1 MTKSPRDR
9 DRPPV
14 GSTVRDLEDV
24 LTEGPVVLYTM
35 TLQGD
40 RLAPTWVSNN
50 VTAILGYSVE
60 SALAPGWWWT
70 HVHPDD
76 RPAAAASD
84 AALREHGH
92 YSHEYR
98 FCHANGD
105 YIWVLDQMKVIT
117 RQGPAPTV
125 VGSWTDIT
133 EARRYRQQLE
143 EAEAHY
149 RRLIRTSPYA
159 VYTLDATGCFREL
172 NPAAER
178 LLGRTDLLNE
188 SFTLV
193 MAPQDLAAGM
203 ELFERVMAGGTETI
217 AAELHVRRPDG
228 TDRLLAISVS
238 PIVQEGAE
246 GVQGVHGIARDIT
259 EERRIER
266 DRERVRQH
274 YERLVKTS
282 PDAIYALDTAGR
294 FTEVSDATTRLLRRP
309 VQELIGTSFAAL
321 IAPEDLPMAM
331 ASFNRKLADEVETTE
346 INIHMIRGD
355 GERRL
360 VNIRATQIRDGDRVI
375 GSHGIG
381 RDVTDESAR
390 EEQLRR
396 AERLASVVHVWP
408 A

>member
-1 MTKSPRDR
+1 
-9 DRPPV
+9 
-14 GSTVRDLEDV
+14 
-24 LTEGPVVLYTM
+24 
-35 TLQGD
+35 
-40 RLAPTWVSNN
+40 
-50 VTAILGYSVE
+50 
-60 SALAPGWWWT
+60 
-70 HVHPDD
+70 
-76 RPAAAASD
+76 
-84 AALREHGH
+84 
-92 YSHEYR
+92 
-98 FCHANGD
+98 
-105 YIWVLDQMKVIT
+105 
-117 RQGPAPTV
+117 
-125 VGSWTDIT
+125 
-133 EARRYRQQLE
+133 
-143 EAEAHY
+143 
-149 RRLIRTSPYA
+149 
-159 VYTLDATGCFREL
+159 
-172 NPAAER
+172 
-178 LLGRTDLLNE
+178 
-188 SFTLV
+188 
-193 MAPQDLAAGM
+193 
-203 ELFERVMAGGTETI
+203 
-217 AAELHVRRPDG
+217 VRRPDG

-238 PIVQEGAE
+238 PIVRDGAE

-381 RDVTDESAR
+381 RDVTEESAR

-396 AERLASVVHVWP
+396 AERLASVGTLVAGVAHELNNPLTAIAGFAELMLMEPHSPDDAEMLRLTMREATRAAKIVADLRLIASDTQAARAPREAVDLNDVVRHALTLQRYTLETGNIDVVEQLAADLPPVQGTATELEQVVLNLIVNARQALEQHAAPDRRMTITTRATADGVTLGVADNGPGIP
-408 A
+408 ADEVGRVFDPFFST